1 MSTHLRFDPSRFA
14 AVFRAEFTKIWAS
27 RIPLVIL
34 LAVPALNY
42 LFVFEL
48 YHAERVTEHMP
59 IKNLLDTMPIVF
71 FGMWKTVLFQAAMLT
86 FSAFWTTVDSQYGMI
101 RVGCCQPVSRV
112 EYLLG
117 KWCGI
122 SAYVAIF
129 TVGFA
134 AAQVAWT
141 GLYSGFHGVGAAG
154 VGSLVMF
161 TLELTV
167 LMVAV
172 SSATMAAASFRRTVG
187 SGIVTALLA
196 FIFLAIMTMLP
207 FRLVSPRF
215 ILFRY
220 FSFPLGELP
229 NPYPTAADSPYHRIH
244 SMVDF
249 LRVAIA
255 TPFLF
260 IIPAVLYFR
269 KRDIVE

>member
-1 MSTHLRFDPSRFA
+1 MSTHQRFDTSRFA
-14 AVFRAEFTKIWAS
+14 AVFHAEFLKIWAS

-34 LAVPALNY
+34 LALPALTY

-48 YHAERVTEHMP
+48 YHVERVTEHMS
-59 IKNLLDTMPIVF
+59 ITNLLDTMPIVF
-71 FGMWKTVLFQAAMLT
+71 FAMWKTVLFQATMLT
-86 FSAFWTTVDSQYGMI
+86 FSAFWMTVDSQYGMI

-122 SAYVAIF
+122 TAHVAIV

-134 AAQVAWT
+134 LVQIIWT
-141 GLYSGFHGVGAAG
+141 GLYSGLRGVGTRG
-154 VGSLVMF
+154 VVSLAMF

-172 SSATMAAASFRRTVG
+172 SSVTMAAASFRRTVG

-196 FIFLAIMTMLP
+196 FIVLAIMTMMP
-207 FRLVSPRF
+207 FRVVAPRF
-215 ILFRY
+215 ILFRF
-220 FSFPLGELP
+220 FSFPLGEFP
-229 NPYPTAADSPYHRIH
+229 NPYPTALDSPFNRAY

-249 LRVAIA
+249 FRVAIA
-255 TPFLF
+255 TPLLFLV
-260 IIPAVLYFR
+260 PAVLYFR